1 MKINSMCK
9 NDVTYRFKSNPDFT
23 TDGTKAYIDKIEVY
37 SVKRT

>member
-9 NDVTYRFKSNPDFT
+9 NDVTYRFKSNPDFV
-23 TDGTKAYIDKIEVY
+23 TDSTKAYIDKIEVY

>member
-1 MKINSMCK
+1 MKINSMCE
-9 NDVTYRFKSNPDFT
+9 NDATRRFKSNPDFT

>member
-9 NDVTYRFKSNPDFT
+9 NDAKRKFKSNPDFT
-23 TDGTKAYIDKIEVY
+23 TDSTKAYIDKIEVY